1 MSNGDRAYLGSGWHF
16 PPQLDRRGG
25 IRLAHEEE
33 DVQQA
38 IRIILSTHRGER
50 QMRPEFGSDLWRL
63 QFAPCDDST
72 TALACRVV
80 REALERW
87 EPRIELASV
96 TCDPRSFNSGTLA
109 IEIRYRIRSEHTE
122 YNLVYPFYIIPGG
135 D

>member
-1 MSNGDRAYLGSGWHF
+1 MSTGNRAYLGSGWSF
-16 PPQLDRRGG
+16 PPELDHRGR
-25 IRLAHEEE
+25 IRLVHEEE
-33 DVQQA
+33 DVRQA
-38 IRIILSTHRGER
+38 IHMILSTHRGER

-87 EPRIELASV
+87 EPRVEVI
-96 TCDPRSFNSGTLA
+96 TIHCDPRSFNSGALQ
-109 IEIRYRIRSEHTE
+109 IDIRYQIRSDHSEH
-122 YNLVYPFYIIPGG
+122 NLVYPFYIIPGG